1 MDLFKDFDSKF
12 KSGLCKTIISNQVDR
27 SFCDSKGKDV
37 SLDGSWRNETCMKY
51 VLETYTNCPTQE
63 RADFFNCDKKEYF
76 CESDL
81 KDVIDG

>member
-1 MDLFKDFDSKF
+1 M
-12 KSGLCKTIISNQVDR
+12 
-27 SFCDSKGKDV
+27 

-51 VLETYTNCPTQE
+51 VFETYTNCPTQE

-81 KDVIDG
+81 KDVIDGKVSTYRYHILYIIWPIYFMMDHMIFISR

>member
-1 MDLFKDFDSKF
+1 M
-12 KSGLCKTIISNQVDR
+12 
-27 SFCDSKGKDV
+27 

-51 VLETYTNCPTQE
+51 IFETYTNCPTQE

-81 KDVIDG
+81 KDVIDGKVST